1 MKKICEI
8 NDKIILGQD
17 GSSSK
22 APRETARAIVKGPE
36 GLYAVMHS
44 LKFELY
50 SLPGGG
56 IESGEDVIT
65 ALRREIMEETGC
77 TCDKIRE
84 LGIVYE
90 NRASLDYTQI
100 NYYFVV
106 DTEHIRENRLTDAE
120 LKNKTQLEWHTW
132 DETVRLI
139 KEQEFERIQ
148 QKYLKA
154 RDVAALEE
162 YGRKRQD

>member
-1 MKKICEI
+1 MKKICEL

-22 APRETARAIVKGPE
+22 APRETARAIVKNPE

-44 LKFELY
+44 LTFGLY

-77 TCDKIRE
+77 TCDTIRE
-84 LGIVYE
+84 LGMVYE

-106 DTEHIRENRLTDAE
+106 YTEHICENQLTDAE

-132 DETVRLI
+132 DETVRFI
-139 KEQEFERIQ
+139 KNQEFERIQ

-162 YGRKRQD
+162 YSRKRYK